1 MATLAHEVGGT
12 GIVSIGRIFSRA
24 FSFMVK
30 YPLITFGSALLF
42 GALPSVLSQILVV
55 SQATNPDGS
64 NPNAAIGFLA
74 VQLVLLIVSLVG
86 SGLMQAIMTR
96 GLVTAHEGH
105 RPTFGHCLSQGL
117 RFAVPVIG
125 LMILWTL
132 GVFVGFLFLV
142 IPGIILGCMWAVAI
156 PSLVEERVGVIGAFA
171 RSRELTRGHRWKIF
185 GLLMVVII
193 AFYLVLAVLGLLG
206 LAGASAGAVDEG
218 SLQIAVI
225 VSSALGGLVF
235 GLLWATI
242 QPSLFV
248 ELRDAKEGGGAGEL
262 AQVFG

>member
-42 GALPSVLSQILVV
+42 GALPSVLSQVLLV
-55 SQATNPDGS
+55 SQATNPDEG
-64 NPNAAIGFLA
+64 NLAATIGFLA
-74 VQLVLLIVSLVG
+74 VQIVLVVVSLVG

-96 GLVTAHEGH
+96 GLVMAHEGH
-105 RPTFGHCLSQGL
+105 RPTFGHCLSQAL

-132 GVFVGFLFLV
+132 GVGLGFLFLI
-142 IPGIILGCMWAVAI
+142 IPGIILGCMWAVVI
-156 PSLVEERVGVIGAFA
+156 PALVEERTGVSGAFA

-185 GLLMVVII
+185 GLLMVVMIT
-193 AFYLVLAVLGLLG
+193 FYLVLAVFGLLG
-206 LAGASAGAVDEG
+206 IAGASAGDIEAG
-218 SLQIAVI
+218 SFEIAVI
-225 VSSALGGLVF
+225 AYSALSGLVF

>member
-1 MATLAHEVGGT
+1 VATVADEIGGNGT
-12 GIVSIGRIFSRA
+12 VSIGRIFSRA
-24 FSFMVK
+24 FSFMGK
-30 YPLITFGSALLF
+30 YPLITFGSAFLF
-42 GALPSVLSQILVV
+42 GALPSVLSQVLLV
-55 SQATNPDGS
+55 SQATNPEEG
-64 NPNAAIGFLA
+64 NVAATIGFLA
-74 VQLVLLIVSLVG
+74 VQLVLLVLTLVG

-105 RPTFGHCLSQGL
+105 RPTFGQCLSQAL

-132 GVFVGFLFLV
+132 GVGVGFVFLV
-142 IPGIILGCMWAVAI
+142 IPGIILVCMWAVAI
-156 PSLVEERVGVIGAFA
+156 PALVEEHTGVSRAFA

-185 GLLMVVII
+185 GLLMVVLIS
-193 AFYLVLAVLGLLG
+193 FYLVVVVLGVFG
-206 LAGASAGAVDEG
+206 LAGASAGGEEAG
-218 SLQIAVI
+218 SFQIAMI
-225 VSSALGGLVF
+225 VYSALSGLVS